1 MTIPDNYKSTL
12 SVRET
17 EEAIKY
23 IKDLFEA
30 TLARSL
36 NLTRVSAPMFVYPET
51 GLNDNLSGEE
61 QPVSF
66 HVPYVGKDV
75 EVVHSLAKWKR
86 AALKQYGFAPGE
98 GLYTDMN
105 AIRRDEELG
114 NLHSIYVD
122 QWDWE
127 LVITPEER
135 NIDTLKKIVN
145 TIFSVFKHVE
155 ELVCKKYGWAPT
167 LPETITFL
175 TTEEVIKAYPNLTP
189 KEREKAITKAY
200 GAVFLMQIG
209 DKVGDEERHDSR
221 APDYDDWAFN
231 GDILFYYPL
240 LDCPFEVSSMGIRVD
255 AETLRN
261 QVKKAGCEERLQLP
275 FHQAILNDELPLTI
289 GGGLGQSRICMFLL
303 GKAHIGEVQAAIWPE
318 EMEEICDDAGI
329 FLL

>member
-1 MTIPDNYKSTL
+1 MIIPDNYKSTL
-12 SVRET
+12 SIRET
-17 EEAIKY
+17 QKAIKY

-51 GLNDNLSGEE
+51 GLNDNLSGIER
-61 QPVSF
+61 PVSF
-66 HVPYVGKDV
+66 DVPYVGKDV
-75 EVVHSLAKWKR
+75 EIVHSLAKWKR
-86 AALKQYGFAPGE
+86 TALKRYGFAPGE

-127 LVITPEER
+127 RIITPEER

-145 TIFSVFKHVE
+145 IIFDVFKHVE
-155 ELVCKKYGWAPT
+155 ELVCKRYGWAPT
-167 LPETITFL
+167 LPEAITFL
-175 TTEEVIKAYPNLTP
+175 TTEEVNRAYPDFNP

-209 DKVGDEERHDSR
+209 DKVGDGESHDSR
-221 APDYDDWAFN
+221 APDYDDWALN

-255 AETLRN
+255 GDTLRK
-261 QVKKAGCEERLQLP
+261 QVKKAGCEERLELP
-275 FHQAILNDELPLTI
+275 FHRAILNDELPLTI
-289 GGGLGQSRICMFLL
+289 GGGFGQSRICMFLL
-303 GKAHIGEVQAAIWPE
+303 GKAHIGEVQATIWPE
-318 EMEEICDDAGI
+318 EMEEACRDAGI
-329 FLL
+329 LLL